1 MQTLTL
7 FVSSP
12 GDVRDERQAVGRIVE
27 RLQARYWNLIRLE
40 PVLWEKEPLRATAHF
55 NEELIRPS
63 DCDLFVCVLW
73 SRLSSPLPSQF
84 NRKDGTR
91 FDSGTEWE
99 LEEATGAFEARAAKK
114 DKKDGKPKPDILVY
128 RRMSERPAGSDPAQ
142 GKKLDAFCE
151 RFFFNKDKTVRR
163 AFSPYETVDDFMA
176 LFEQHLEKL
185 LLRHIQLHRGLAE
198 DAVRPL
204 PLEGSPFK
212 GLGTFDYDDAPLFF
226 GRNRPIAEA
235 LNQLKANHAAGH
247 AFLLIYGGSGY
258 GKSSLMR
265 AGLAPRLTADGY
277 LPEVGAWCG
286 TTVLPV
292 EGDAPPLETLARA
305 ISGALPELAK
315 IRDTSRA
322 VIAPAPPKGKKGR
335 KSKSTARPEPVWD
348 SARLARTLGSPE
360 ELVFGIAAIVA
371 ALDRLSAAKP
381 ANFLLLVDQLEEIFT
396 ARDVTAGM
404 RDAFFHVLAALA
416 MSRRIWVVA
425 TMRSEFFPR
434 VPEHRDL
441 FQLVRHGGGY
451 ILGPPELPELQQ
463 IIRYP
468 ALAAGLQFERHP
480 ESGRDLSEPIYQDA
494 ANAHDALPLLEFT
507 LEELYQRR
515 SENVLTWAAYQE
527 LGGLAGA
534 IARRAQETY
543 DALPSETRRDAA
555 RQIFGELVT
564 LDAAN
569 EGPATRRRAKRAEL
583 EAAHPGASAFL
594 TAFIDAK
601 LLVTGSEDEAATVTL
616 AHETLIT
623 RWPVLKQWIEDHR
636 DLLLAR
642 RRLEDAT
649 RLWNDATRSTRF
661 YLTEGRLAEAGCVES
676 SGVFRLSADESEL
689 VRLSRIRARRK
700 LRLFQGA
707 TVVFA
712 GLAAAAG
719 VLGVIAK
726 KKQNEAVVAQG
737 KALDSAAE
745 TRRSLAAADFDAGA
759 ARIEDGAPDEGLPF
773 LLSALENDA
782 ANLEAQALLFD
793 TLRQTS
799 WNFPTGE
806 IAHPVPVTRLAFGPD
821 RDTLFAATGDI
832 PVGFNSVLRWNLADA
847 TLTSQLVPTWGEET
861 QVLVI
866 SPNGRRAVVQRG
878 YKRAEV
884 TLLCD
889 AVTMK
894 PVTTLPAPMDA
905 GEGCFAWS
913 PDGVLFAYPAVGP
926 APGYSL
932 TWRIADAATGLVVRE
947 TEALPSDASEPLA
960 VQLDSKRLRGL
971 HSNGLIV
978 EMPLDASKPVRT
990 ASSGGNEELEHAVFS
1005 PDGGEFYARLRG
1017 RGLHED
1023 GEHSLFAV
1031 NDEDGELKVN
1041 GAYDDGSGSWLSS
1054 AAVLSRF
1061 PWSDGVAP
1069 VWQQLFD
1076 QQRAGR
1082 PLVLQGGLGE
1092 VTPPLSID
1100 GPRLES
1106 IENSGGCLQRR
1117 APFVADSRIR
1127 SVAFSG
1133 GRFAVGTSSGKLLLG
1148 EFLPRLSATP
1158 AQAQA
1163 QAQEEDPG
1171 WQLRKTF
1178 PDGRRLE
1185 QRGFEARLVTPE
1197 ESAKPVDLPMHP
1209 MWQLLVDVALDP
1221 SGKRA
1226 VVAGYGSST
1235 GGLVSPGVLLADA
1248 ATGSILSDLEPVENV
1263 AKVDFFGEQL
1273 AVVSENEVLMM
1284 EVSDKGFTRRGS
1296 MPVSGGLALFGY
1308 GEGDARRLAVATAD
1322 RVLLH
1327 DLTDISQ
1334 VAVLRQA
1341 RQREVPEKDGVPLCW
1356 AHDEARGWIALR
1368 IGREVDIWGSSS
1380 GRRLI
1385 SNLQLPGSNSIIRF
1399 SEEAGLLVLR
1409 FGEGKE
1415 DFVPLASVSG
1425 VTAEQHAALRA
1436 LAEGLGGQ
1444 RYAEGSKSIVRLDRR
1459 ARLAALDRDFG
1470 KLSAFFPGAD
1480 AGALAKQV
1488 AALPFVTVAGDQWL
1502 PLWQRLALSTSF
1514 ETDRIVRWSAALGDH
1529 PWRQAYVRGLICDED
1544 AALFELMRDPLGW
1557 QQESDAPTGIP
1568 DMSPLH
1574 RLAGD
1579 PDEVAVAKRAAWIVQ
1594 RTRPEVAGAA
1604 LGEEEVA
1611 AETPEVDAE
1620 GLRKLDPAALDALRT
1635 ALANAPRND
1644 WRLELLDHLAE
1655 RPAALSTLEARVK
1668 STGERYAQ
1676 SKSAADGYA
1685 YLEALA
1691 WSGDMAK
1698 ARELAGKLAADDAVP
1713 SLSAAHG
1720 ILAAGLGDAAA
1731 PAVDRALEAHGS
1743 PWLWQDWLA
1752 AQAAKEGPLAPAVE
1766 RVMKA
1771 ADGRGIAAVSALRLA
1786 VERND
1791 AEAILAV
1798 LKDAKGMPDAV
1809 RAYATARALWS
1820 SGDKAGVYSMW
1831 PDEPPP
1837 LADLA
1842 ESADWNGW
1850 EQVLDGEALNDFYE
1864 GMKAQVAV
1872 LQAKP
1877 DASLDDLRA
1886 LATLLLDPATTTTFG
1901 IRRVRDAMVACS
1913 LVLSADKVSG
1923 PLVEQ
1928 MVDRARLAGASP
1940 TDCLRIEARTFM
1952 AAGEFTA
1959 AYSRWLQLI
1968 DTQDAEIFAS
1978 DYLEAAACV
1987 FEDMQDAAAIKLTL
2001 RGKDEFPSDPTY
2013 AYDGAW
2019 LLLTAG
2025 HPEEAG
2031 ILLEHGFKIPFTE
2044 DQKQTAIAMLLCAAE
2059 QTGRADRA
2067 DGALQELLEI
2077 SPDWGDEEAIKS
2089 LEWPEALTENL
2100 LSVAERNR

>member
-27 RLQARYWNLIRLE
+27 RLQARYWNFLRLE

-73 SRLSSPLPSQF
+73 SRLGSPLPSQF

-99 LEEATGAFEARAAKK
+99 LEEATEAFEERAR
-114 DKKDGKPKPDILVY
+114 KKDGKPKPDILVY

-151 RFFFNKDKTVRR
+151 RFFFNKDKTIRR
-163 AFSPYETVDDFMA
+163 AFSPYETVDEFMT

-185 LLRHIQLHRGLAE
+185 LLRHIQLQRGLAE

-235 LNQLKANHAAGH
+235 LSQLKANHAAGH

-305 ISGALPELAK
+305 IIGALPELAR
-315 IRDTSRA
+315 IRDTSRN
-322 VIAPAPPKGKKGR
+322 VIAPPAPKGKKGR
-335 KSKSTARPEPVWD
+335 KSKSIAKPEPVWD
-348 SARLARTLGSPE
+348 SARLARTLGNPE

-396 ARDVTAGM
+396 ARDVTAEM

-451 ILGPPELPELQQ
+451 ILSPPELPELHQ

-480 ESGRDLSEPIYQDA
+480 QSGRDLSEQIYQDA
-494 ANAHDALPLLEFT
+494 SHANDALPLLEFT

-515 SENVLTWAAYQE
+515 AENVLTWAAYGE

-543 DALPSETRRDAA
+543 DALPSDSRRDAA

-583 EAAHPGASAFL
+583 EAAHPGAVAFL

-601 LLVTGSEDEAATVTL
+601 LLVTGSEDDAATVTL
-616 AHETLIT
+616 AHEALIT
-623 RWPVLKQWIEDHR
+623 HWPVLKQWIEDHR

-649 RLWNDATRSTRF
+649 RLWNDGRRSTRF
-661 YLTEGRLAEAGCVES
+661 YLTEGRLAEAERVES

-712 GLAAAAG
+712 GLAAGAG

-726 KKQNEAVVAQG
+726 KKQGEAVVAQG
-737 KALDSAAE
+737 KALESAAE

-759 ARIEDGAPDEGLPF
+759 ARIEDGAPDEGLPY

-782 ANLEAQALLFD
+782 ANPEAQALLFD

-821 RDTLFAATGDI
+821 RDMLYTATGDI
-832 PVGFNSVLRWNLADA
+832 SVGFNSVLRWNLADS

-861 QVLVI
+861 QALVI

-878 YKRAEV
+878 YKRAEI

-894 PVTTLPAPMDA
+894 PVTTLPAPMGT
-905 GEGCFAWS
+905 GESCFAWS

-926 APGYSL
+926 APKYGI

-947 TEALPSDASEPLA
+947 TDPLPTDASEPLA
-960 VQLDSKRLRGL
+960 VQLDRQRLRGL
-971 HSNGLIV
+971 HSNGLVV

-990 ASSGGNEELEHAVFS
+990 ASSSGGEELEHAVFS

-1017 RGLHED
+1017 RGQQEEA
-1023 GEHSLFAV
+1023 EHALFAV
-1031 NDEDGELKVN
+1031 IDENGELKVN

-1054 AAVLSRF
+1054 AAVMPRF
-1061 PWSDGVAP
+1061 PWSDWVAP

-1082 PLVLQGGLGE
+1082 PLLLQSGLGE

-1100 GPRLES
+1100 GPRFES
-1106 IENSGGCLQRR
+1106 IENAGGHLQPR
-1117 APFVADSRIR
+1117 APFVAESRIR

-1133 GRFAVGTSSGKLLLG
+1133 QRFAVGTSSGKLLLG
-1148 EFLPRLSATP
+1148 EYLPRLSTIVP
-1158 AQAQA
+1158 AAPA
-1163 QAQEEDPG
+1163 PEEDPG

-1178 PDGRRLE
+1178 ADGRRFE
-1185 QRGFEARLVTPE
+1185 QRGFEARLVSPE
-1197 ESAKPVDLPMHP
+1197 KDAKPVDLPMHP
-1209 MWQLLVDVALDP
+1209 MWQLVADVALDP
-1221 SGKRA
+1221 SGKHA

-1248 ATGSILSDLEPVENV
+1248 ATGEILSDLEPVESV
-1263 AKVDFFGEQL
+1263 ANVDFVGDQL
-1273 AVVSENEVLMM
+1273 AVVSGNEVLMM
-1284 EVSDKGFTRRGS
+1284 EVGDKGFTRRGS
-1296 MPVSGGLALFGY
+1296 MPVTGGLALFGY
-1308 GEGDARRLAVATAD
+1308 GEGESEARRLAVATAD
-1322 RVLLH
+1322 RVVLH
-1327 DLTDISQ
+1327 DLRDLSQ

-1341 RQREVPEKDGVPLCW
+1341 RKRELPEMDQVPLGW
-1356 AHDEARGWIALR
+1356 AHDEARGWLALR
-1368 IGREVDIWGSSS
+1368 IGRELDVWDSRS
-1380 GRRLI
+1380 GRRLV
-1385 SNLQLPGSNSIIRF
+1385 SNLVLPVSNSSLRF
-1399 SEEAGLLVLR
+1399 SEEAGLRVLR

-1415 DFVPLASVSG
+1415 DFVPLALSSD

-1444 RYAEGSKSIVRLDRR
+1444 KFAEGSRSLVRLDRK

-1470 KLSAFFPGAD
+1470 TLSAFFPGAD

-1488 AALPFVTVAGDQWL
+1488 AALPFVTVGDEQWL

-1514 ETDRIVRWSAALGDH
+1514 ENDRIVRWSAALGDH
-1529 PWRQAYVRGLICDED
+1529 PWRQAYLRGLIREED
-1544 AALFELMRDPLGW
+1544 GAFFELMRDPLGW
-1557 QQESDAPTGIP
+1557 QQEMDAPPEAP
-1568 DMSPLH
+1568 DMRPLH

-1579 PDEVAVAKRAAWIVQ
+1579 PDDIAAAKRAAWIVQ
-1594 RTRPEVAGAA
+1594 RTRPEVAVAA
-1604 LGEEEVA
+1604 LGAKEVA
-1611 AETPEVDAE
+1611 EETPEVDAE
-1620 GLRKLDPAALDALRT
+1620 GLRKLDPAALAALRT
-1635 ALANAPRND
+1635 ALADAPRND
-1644 WRLELLDHLAE
+1644 WRLELLDDLAE
-1655 RPAALSTLEARVK
+1655 RPAALATLEARVK
-1668 STGERYAQ
+1668 STGERYEQ
-1676 SKSAADGYA
+1676 SKSAADGHA

-1691 WSGDMAK
+1691 WSGDMEK
-1698 ARELAGKLAADDAVP
+1698 ARELAAKLAADEWVP

-1731 PAVDRALEAHGS
+1731 AALDRALELHGS

-1752 AQAAKEGPLAPAVE
+1752 AQASKEGPLTLAVE
-1766 RVMKA
+1766 RVMA
-1771 ADGRGIAAVSALRLA
+1771 AAAGRGIAAVSALILA

-1791 AEAILAV
+1791 AGAILAV
-1798 LKDAKGMPDAV
+1798 LKDAKDMPEAV
-1809 RAYATARALWS
+1809 RAYATARAMWA

-1831 PDEPPP
+1831 PDGPPP
-1837 LADLA
+1837 IADLA
-1842 ESADWNGW
+1842 KGGDWNGW
-1850 EQVLDGEALNDFYE
+1850 EQVVEGESPGNFYE
-1864 GMKAQVAV
+1864 DIEAQAAV

-1877 DASLDDLRA
+1877 DATVDDLRA
-1886 LATLLLDPATTTTFG
+1886 LATLLLDPATTKTFG
-1901 IRRVRDAMVACS
+1901 TRRVRDAMVACS
-1913 LVLSADKVSG
+1913 LVLAHDKVSG
-1923 PLVEQ
+1923 PLVEK

-1940 TDCLRIEARTFM
+1940 TDCLRIEARSFM

-1968 DTQDAEIFAS
+1968 DMQDVEIHAS

-1987 FEDMQDAAAIKLTL
+1987 FEDMQDAAAIELAL
-2001 RGKDEFPSDPTY
+2001 RGKDKFPGDPTY

-2031 ILLEHGFKIPFTE
+2031 ILLEHGFKIPFTA
-2044 DQKQTAIAMLLCAAE
+2044 DQKQTAVAMLLCAAE
-2059 QTGRADRA
+2059 QTGRAERA
-2067 DGALQELLEI
+2067 DQAFQELLGI
-2077 SPDWGDEEAIKS
+2077 SPDWGDEEAIKT

>member
-27 RLQARYWNLIRLE
+27 RLQARYWNFIRLE

-73 SRLSSPLPSQF
+73 SRLGSPLPSQF

-99 LEEATGAFEARAAKK
+99 LEEATDAFEERAR
-114 DKKDGKPKPDILVY
+114 KKDGKPKPDILVY

-151 RFFFNKDKTVRR
+151 RFFFNKDKTIRR
-163 AFSPYETVDDFMA
+163 AFSPYETVDEFMA

-185 LLRHIQLHRGLAE
+185 LLRHIQLQRGLAE

-212 GLGTFDYDDAPLFF
+212 GLGTFDYEDAPLFF

-305 ISGALPELAK
+305 IVAALPELAK
-315 IRDTSRA
+315 IRDTSRP
-322 VIAPAPPKGKKGR
+322 VIAPASPKGKKGR
-335 KSKSTARPEPVWD
+335 KSKTGPKPEPVWD
-348 SARLARTLGSPE
+348 SARLARTLGNPG

-396 ARDVTAGM
+396 ARDVTAEM

-451 ILGPPELPELQQ
+451 ILSPPELPELHQ

-468 ALAAGLQFERHP
+468 ALAAGLQFERHR
-480 ESGRDLSEPIYQDA
+480 ESGRDLSEAIYQDA
-494 ANAHDALPLLEFT
+494 SNAHDALPLLEFT

-515 SENVLTWAAYQE
+515 SENLLTWAAYEE

-555 RQIFGELVT
+555 RRIFGELVT

-569 EGPATRRRAKRAEL
+569 EGPATRRRAKRTML
-583 EAAHPGASAFL
+583 EAAHPGATAFL

-601 LLVTGSEDEAATVTL
+601 LLVTGSEDNAATVTL
-616 AHETLIT
+616 AHEALIT
-623 RWPVLKQWIEDHR
+623 HWPVLKQWIDDHR

-649 RLWNDATRSTRF
+649 RLWNDGKRSTKF
-661 YLTEGRLAEAGCVES
+661 YLTEGRLAEAERVES
-676 SGVFRLSADESEL
+676 SGVFLLDAGESEL

-719 VLGVIAK
+719 VLGVIAR
-726 KKQNEAVVAQG
+726 KKQHEAVVAQG
-737 KALDSAAE
+737 KALESAAE

-759 ARIEDGAPDEGLPF
+759 ARIADGAPDEGLPF
-773 LLSALENDA
+773 LLSALEGDP

-821 RDTLFAATGDI
+821 RDTLYTATGDI
-832 PVGFNSVLRWNLADA
+832 SVGFNSVLRWNLADA

-861 QVLVI
+861 QALVI

-878 YKRAEV
+878 YKRAEI

-905 GEGCFAWS
+905 GESCFAWS
-913 PDGVLFAYPAVGP
+913 PDGVLFAYPAQGL
-926 APGYSL
+926 APKYGI

-947 TEALPSDASEPLA
+947 TDPLPTDASELLA
-960 VQLDSKRLRGL
+960 VQLDRQRLRAL
-971 HSNGLIV
+971 HSNGWVV

-990 ASSGGNEELEHAVFS
+990 ASSSGGEELEHAVFS

-1017 RGLHED
+1017 RGQHEE
-1023 GEHSLFAV
+1023 GEHALFAV
-1031 NDEDGELKVN
+1031 IDEDGELKVN
-1041 GAYDDGSGSWLSS
+1041 GAYEDGSGSWLSS
-1054 AAVLSRF
+1054 AAVLPRF
-1061 PWSDGVAP
+1061 PWSDWVAP

-1076 QQRAGR
+1076 KQRAGR
-1082 PLVLQGGLGE
+1082 PLVLQSGIGE

-1100 GPRLES
+1100 GPRFES
-1106 IENSGGCLQRR
+1106 IDHAGGHLQPR
-1117 APFVADSRIR
+1117 APFVAESRIR

-1133 GRFAVGTSSGKLLLG
+1133 ERFAVGTSSGKLLLG
-1148 EFLPRLSATP
+1148 EYLPRLSTLVP
-1158 AQAQA
+1158 AAPA
-1163 QAQEEDPG
+1163 PEEAPG
-1171 WQLRKTF
+1171 WQPRKTF

-1185 QRGFEARLVTPE
+1185 QRGFEARLVSPE
-1197 ESAKPVDLPMHP
+1197 EGAKPVDLPMHP
-1209 MWQLLVDVALDP
+1209 MWQLIADVALDP

-1248 ATGSILSDLEPVENV
+1248 STGEILSDLEPVENV
-1263 AKVDFFGEQL
+1263 AKADFFGGQL
-1273 AVVSENEVLMM
+1273 AVVSDNEVLMM
-1284 EVSDKGFTRRGS
+1284 EITGSGFVRRGS
-1296 MPVSGGLALFGY
+1296 MPVTGGLALFGY
-1308 GEGDARRLAVATAD
+1308 GEGEARRLAVATAD
-1322 RVLLH
+1322 RVVLH
-1327 DLTDISQ
+1327 DLRDLSQ
-1334 VAVLRQA
+1334 VAVLPQTRK
-1341 RQREVPEKDGVPLCW
+1341 REVPEMDQVPLGW
-1356 AHDEARGWIALR
+1356 AHDEARGWLALR
-1368 IGREVDIWGSSS
+1368 IGRELDVWDSVS
-1380 GRRLI
+1380 GRRLV
-1385 SNLQLPGSNSIIRF
+1385 SNLVLPVSNSILRF
-1399 SEEAGLLVLR
+1399 SEEDGLRVLR

-1415 DFVPLASVSG
+1415 DRVPLASVAG

-1444 RYAEGSKSIVRLDRR
+1444 RFAEGSRSLVRLDRK

-1470 KLSAFFPGAD
+1470 TLSAFFPGAD
-1480 AGALAKQV
+1480 VGALAKQV
-1488 AALPFVTVAGDQWL
+1488 AALPFITVPDDAWL

-1514 ETDRIVRWSAALGDH
+1514 ENDRIVRWSAALGDH
-1529 PWRQAYVRGLICDED
+1529 PWRQAYLRGLIRDED
-1544 AALFELMRDPLGW
+1544 GALFELMRDPLGW
-1557 QQESDAPTGIP
+1557 QQEGDAPTGIP
-1568 DMSPLH
+1568 DMRPLH

-1579 PDEVAVAKRAAWIVQ
+1579 PDDVARMKRAAWIVQ

-1604 LGEEEVA
+1604 FGEPEVA
-1611 AETPEVDAE
+1611 AETPEADAE
-1620 GLRKLDPAALDALRT
+1620 GLRKLDPAALDALRA
-1635 ALANAPRND
+1635 ALADAPRND
-1644 WRLELLDHLAE
+1644 WRLELLDELAE
-1655 RPAALSTLEARVK
+1655 RPAALAMLEARVK
-1668 STGERYAQ
+1668 STGERYEQ
-1676 SKSAADGYA
+1676 SKSAADAYA

-1691 WSGDMAK
+1691 WSGSLDR
-1698 ARELAGKLAADDAVP
+1698 ARELAGKLAADEWVP

-1720 ILAAGLGDAAA
+1720 LLAAGLGDAAA
-1731 PAVDRALEAHGS
+1731 AAVDRALEAHGS
-1743 PWLWQDWLA
+1743 PWLWQDWLV
-1752 AQAAKEGPLAPAVE
+1752 AQAAKEGPLTLAVE
-1766 RVMKA
+1766 RVMA
-1771 ADGRGIAAVSALRLA
+1771 AAAGRGIAAVSALNLA
-1786 VERND
+1786 VERHD
-1791 AEAILAV
+1791 AGAILAV
-1798 LKDAKGMPDAV
+1798 LKDAKDMPEAV
-1809 RAYATARALWS
+1809 RAYATARALWA

-1831 PDEPPP
+1831 PDGPPP
-1837 LADLA
+1837 IADLA
-1842 ESADWNGW
+1842 EGGDWNGW
-1850 EQVLDGEALNDFYE
+1850 EQVVEGDSPGDFYQE
-1864 GMKAQVAV
+1864 IEAEVAV
-1872 LQAKP
+1872 LRVKP
-1877 DASLDDLRA
+1877 DATVDDLRA
-1886 LATLLLDPATTTTFG
+1886 LATLLLDPTTTETFG
-1901 IRRVRDAMVACS
+1901 KRRVRDAMVACS
-1913 LVLSADKVSG
+1913 LVLAHDTVAG
-1923 PLVEQ
+1923 PLVDK
-1928 MVDRARLAGASP
+1928 MVDRARLAGAP
-1940 TDCLRIEARTFM
+1940 PADCLRIEARRFM
-1952 AAGEFTA
+1952 AEGEFTA

-1968 DTQDAEIFAS
+1968 DTPDAELLAS

-1987 FEDMQDAAAIKLTL
+1987 FEDLQDAAAIELAL
-2001 RGKDEFPSDPTY
+2001 RGKDKFPADPTY

-2044 DQKQTAIAMLLCAAE
+2044 DQKQTAVAMLLCAAE
-2059 QTGRADRA
+2059 QTGRTDRA
-2067 DGALQELLEI
+2067 DQAFQELLGI

-2100 LSVAERNR
+2100 LAVAARNR